1 MFHWLKKQNKTRK
14 ENGQTGS
21 LITSSLQNLVHQI
34 QTLTGVTQADFKSL
48 YITTIERFIEFS
60 LVPNESTDELA
71 VQKTLKQVVLALKR
85 RRGYLLPLGADSE
98 TSFREREE
106 WTFAVFI
113 LALLND
119 IDSIDKL
126 KIAKALMPGKAFAW
140 LHRNKTLFALW
151 QGYLQGG
158 KSNNVFNPIVNLSS
172 TDLSETDKLVSTN
185 QIDIGEQPE
194 KEARETK
201 ETLVVSESKPQID
214 MPFDHAPLSDAKIVS
229 QVPDD
234 AVIQEIDLNALEI
247 DDHSASEKSE
257 EGNDLAQNEPSPLL
271 PAYQANDFWNWLKER
286 LIHHDIQFNQ
296 EDSVIHGVEPGIFI
310 RIPEAIDHFLKTQ
323 ADQLGLPYDKMTLPQ
338 RIQLTKGIKK
348 HDKLLRTE
356 QGSRIHAYCLGDW
369 QNRNV
374 ISGVIIP
381 ADALLGDHPSPPIN
395 QALMLDPIDNT

>member
-60 LVPNESTDELA
+60 LVPNETTDELA

-113 LALLND
+113 SALLNE

-126 KIAKALMPGKAFAW
+126 KIAKALIPSKAFAW
-140 LHRNKTLFALW
+140 LYRNETLFALW
-151 QGYLQGG
+151 ENHLQGDKPDNIFNQIV
-158 KSNNVFNPIVNLSS
+158 KSPS
-172 TDLSETDKLVSTN
+172 TDLSATDKLVSSN
-185 QIDIGEQPE
+185 QIDIDEQPE

-201 ETLVVSESKPQID
+201 EILVVSESKSQID
-214 MPFDHAPLSDAKIVS
+214 VPSDRAASSDAKIVS
-229 QVPDD
+229 RVPDD
-234 AVIQEIDLNALEI
+234 AVIQEIDLNTLEK
-247 DDHSASEKSE
+247 DDHPTLEKSE
-257 EGNDLAQNEPSPLL
+257 KDDDLAQKEPSPVL
-271 PAYQANDFWNWLKER
+271 PAYQANDFWNWLKECLVR
-286 LIHHDIQFNQ
+286 QDIKFNQ
-296 EDSVIHGVEPGIFI
+296 EHSIIHGVDKGLFI
-310 RIPEAIDHFLKTQ
+310 RIPEAIDQFLKAQ
-323 ADQLGLPYDKMTLPQ
+323 ADQLGMPHDKMTLPQ

-356 QGSRIHAYCLGDW
+356 QGSRIHVYCLGDW

-381 ADALLGDHPSPPIN
+381 TDALLGDHPSPPIN